1 MKARHVN
8 GRVSS
13 GWGWGWDHGQ
23 TDELV
28 LIEASEV
35 ILHHI
40 IGEGLIHIGFF
51 LLAAF
56 STSSSSLYLYIF
68 FNFIRH
74 APECGIFV
82 NKKQLN

>member
-1 MKARHVN
+1 MSLKRYDRAMKARHVN

-56 STSSSSLYLYIF
+56 SSFFVSLFCF
-68 FNFIRH
+68 FF
-74 APECGIFV
+74 FFF
-82 NKKQLN
+82 